1 MSTMRVRHIGV
12 TIDRPFDEVFA
23 FLAEPANFERWASGL
38 GRGLTHIEERSWR
51 VDSPE
56 GPVIVRFS
64 APNSHGVV
72 DHEVAT
78 PAGERILNPMRVI
91 PNGSGCE
98 VVFTLFQRPGVSDE
112 TFKTD
117 AQWVTRDLQS
127 LKRLLE

>member
-1 MSTMRVRHIGV
+1 
-12 TIDRPFDEVFA
+12 
-23 FLAEPANFERWASGL
+23 
-38 GRGLTHIEERSWR
+38 
-51 VDSPE
+51 
-56 GPVIVRFS
+56 
-64 APNSHGVV
+64 VV

-112 TFKTD
+112 TFETD
-117 AQWVTRDLQS
+117 AQWVTRDLES